1 MRFRIVPCLLV
12 LLAPIAIAAETTSVE
27 KPARVVTTTV
37 TAQAIVE
44 SIDPATRELK
54 LIGADNRRFTVV
66 ADESIRNFDQIKPRD
81 RINVEYL
88 ESVAMTVLP
97 ADKAAPD
104 AMDPK
109 VELAAVE
116 VAPKGDKPGIKGVK
130 VSEVTATI
138 ASIDRDD
145 RTATL
150 KLADGEVRTVKVNPS
165 VRLDLVNVGDQVRVT
180 TTRAVAI
187 AVTSP
192 TN

>member
-1 MRFRIVPCLLV
+1 MRYNIISWLLV
-12 LLAPIAIAAETTSVE
+12 LLAPVAIAAETTSVE
-27 KPARVVTTTV
+27 KPSRVVTTTV

-44 SIDPATRELK
+44 SVDPATRELK

-66 ADESIRNFDQIKPRD
+66 ADASIRNFDQIKPRD

-88 ESVAMTVLP
+88 ESVAITVLP
-97 ADKAAPD
+97 AEKGAD
-104 AMDPK
+104 ATDPK

-138 ASIDRDD
+138 VSIDRED
-145 RTATL
+145 RSATL

-165 VRLDLVNVGDQVRVT
+165 VKLDLVDVGDQVRVT